1 MSSKT
6 HRINVI
12 LDAEDLEIIQILSR
26 KQKLS
31 MSCLIKK
38 IVQDQLEEY
47 EDMKLIQKIEQREN
61 ENNKLIS
68 HEEYWKESK
77 QCIQFFTMLDL
88 SKETLKKSHLQ
99 YVEL

>member
-6 HRINVI
+6 HRINVT
-12 LDAEDLEIIQILSR
+12 LDAEDLEMIQILSR

-31 MSCLIKK
+31 MSYLIKK
-38 IVQDQLEEY
+38 IVQDWLEEY
-47 EDMKLIQKIEQREN
+47 EDMKLIQKIEQRES

-77 QCIQFFTMLDL
+77 
-88 SKETLKKSHLQ
+88 
-99 YVEL
+99 